1 MNDSAKIIISMAFMI
16 WICGCFS
23 LYLNHKENIAKIEA
37 ERELRQIISNLKE
50 KENQWW
56 LKIS

>member
-1 MNDSAKIIISMAFMI
+1 MAFMI

-23 LYLNHKENIAKIEA
+23 LYLGYKENIAKIEA

-50 KENQWW
+50 KENQW
-56 LKIS
+56 